1 LGTVSGAATGLE
13 GDAGGPITDALTA
26 GPPPP
31 TLVNLNLNLGDLAD
45 ELELGR

>member
-13 GDAGGPITDALTA
+13 GDARGPITDALTA
-26 GPPPP
+26 GSPPP
-31 TLVNLNLNLGDLAD
+31 TLVNLNLGDLAD